1 MHKPTLIKV
10 LRILKNYDQANGDM
24 IHHVVTML
32 VTQDPTLDPQKLLA
46 GAGIRP

>member
-10 LRILKNYDQANGDM
+10 LRILRDHEQTSGDV
-24 IHHVVTML
+24 INHVVAKL
-32 VTQDPTLDPQKLLA
+32 AALDPTLDPQKLLA